1 MRIGIYTGTIPPP
14 VFIENL
20 VNGLAE
26 KGDKVFVYGKPI
38 GRNYQ
43 FLSSGIIQRKF
54 PATKVG
60 ILLKSI
66 YLFLMLFIS
75 QPYLCFT
82 LGKQIWQNPK
92 NWIQY
97 FHRLWYPD

>member
-60 ILLKSI
+60 ILLKPI

-75 QPYLCFT
+75 QPHLCFT
-82 LGKQIWQNPK
+82 LGKQVWQNSK
-92 NWIQY
+92 SWIQY
-97 FHRLWYPD
+97 LSYRREKM